1 MDLFRQLFS
10 PEMADD
16 VSNVDVVLVEPIKQ
30 YVATEPTENDKVSPI
45 TSQCEDNPTT
55 LSNNVNVILECDV
68 APTAEIC
75 AKLQVN
81 DGNSLDEQLV
91 EEKRLVIEHNKTES
105 EKTHLERNLETERK
119 AVVRLQQVVD
129 DTKSLNRQLNDE
141 VQLLKKEMDK
151 LRSRETEFNRE
162 ITMLKREQALTLGRA
177 QNFEES
183 AKKSYTDIEHKAK
196 IIASL
201 ENTIEEMQH
210 QSSQYKKSMEKMKVE
225 NSNVMK
231 DFNESQKIILGLEQE
246 KKETLTLTD
255 ALREQISS
263 KDAALMKESCAVNKE
278 KALKDAYVEDITMLK
293 KRIVQNEETIQS
305 HLSDARRLETAV
317 RKLEDAA
324 ATQKREYDHALHERD
339 ILGTS
344 LIQQAEELKLVS
356 ENMKI
361 QESTQRRGEL
371 QYNARVEDIRILTLK
386 VKELSRLLA
395 IAQGG
400 QAGVDDISKQLM
412 ALQKDYMREQQKVK
426 ALSDELE
433 TPLNVHRWHKL
444 EGSDPEA
451 YELLQQLQILQKRL
465 LQKSDEV
472 VNKNSIIRDLENRQL
487 ELEQELARR
496 PGPDVAEKLNFYKSD
511 VIHKEKQIK
520 AMTAELNMHQTQ
532 VHDFKNEIERL
543 ETELFDYKKRY
554 FEQKKRDMVVKGT
567 VPNSGMGVA
576 AKPGVQIVDIPL
588 MGIKKI
594 PLVDVKRVKNDEP
607 LKDQSNNGVKARPFV
622 FDLGVK

>member
-1 MDLFRQLFS
+1 MTD
-10 PEMADD
+10 E
-16 VSNVDVVLVEPIKQ
+16 VSNVDVVLVEPITQ
-30 YVATEPTENDKVSPI
+30 YVTTEPTVNDEVSNVDVVFVEPI
-45 TSQCEDNPTT
+45 TH
-55 LSNNVNVILECDV
+55 
-68 APTAEIC
+68 AETFT
-75 AKLQVN
+75 KLQVD
-81 DGNSLDEQLV
+81 DGDALEEQK
-91 EEKRLVIEHNKTES
+91 KRLLIEHNKMES
-105 EKTHLERNLETERK
+105 EKSHLERNLETERK
-119 AVVRLQQVVD
+119 NVVRLQQVVD

-141 VQLLKKEMDK
+141 VQLLNKEVDK

-162 ITMLKREQALTLGRA
+162 ITMLKREQAMTLGRA

-231 DFNESQKIILGLEQE
+231 DFNDSQKIILGLEQE
-246 KKETLTLTD
+246 KKDFEHVTD

-339 ILGTS
+339 VLGTS
-344 LIQQAEELKLVS
+344 LIQKEEEMKLMF

-371 QYNARVEDIRILTLK
+371 QYNARVEDIRILNLK

-400 QAGVDDISKQLM
+400 QAGVDDMSKQLM

-472 VNKNSIIRDLENRQL
+472 VNRNALIRDLEHRQR

-511 VIHKEKQIK
+511 VIRKEKQIK

-567 VPNSGMGVA
+567 VSDIVAPSSSNIGVA
-576 AKPGVQIVDIPL
+576 KTGGVQIVDIPL
-588 MGIKKI
+588 MEMKKI
-594 PLVDVKRVKNDEP
+594 PLVDVKRVVKNDEP
-607 LKDQSNNGVKARPFV
+607 LKDQSNSNCAKARPFV
-622 FDLGVK
+622 FDFGVK

>member
-1 MDLFRQLFS
+1 MLGPFDKTMTD
-10 PEMADD
+10 E
-16 VSNVDVVLVEPIKQ
+16 VSNVDVVLVEPITQ
-30 YVATEPTENDKVSPI
+30 YVTTEPTVNDEVSNVDVVFVEPI
-45 TSQCEDNPTT
+45 TH
-55 LSNNVNVILECDV
+55 
-68 APTAEIC
+68 AETFT
-75 AKLQVN
+75 KLQVD
-81 DGNSLDEQLV
+81 DGDALEEQK
-91 EEKRLVIEHNKTES
+91 KRLLIEHNKMES
-105 EKTHLERNLETERK
+105 EKSHLERNLETERK
-119 AVVRLQQVVD
+119 TVVRLQQVVD

-141 VQLLKKEMDK
+141 VQLLNKEVDK

-162 ITMLKREQALTLGRA
+162 ITMLKREQAMTLGRA

-231 DFNESQKIILGLEQE
+231 DLNESQKIILGLEQE
-246 KKETLTLTD
+246 KKDFEHVTD

-339 ILGTS
+339 VLGTS
-344 LIQQAEELKLVS
+344 LIQKEEEMKLMF

-371 QYNARVEDIRILTLK
+371 QYNARVEDIRILNLK

-400 QAGVDDISKQLM
+400 QAGVDDMSKQLM

-472 VNKNSIIRDLENRQL
+472 VNRNALIRDLEHRQR

-511 VIHKEKQIK
+511 VIRKEKQIK

-567 VPNSGMGVA
+567 VSDIVAPSSSTIGVA
-576 AKPGVQIVDIPL
+576 KTGGVQIVDIPL
-588 MGIKKI
+588 MEMKKI
-594 PLVDVKRVKNDEP
+594 PLVDVKRVVKNDEP
-607 LKDQSNNGVKARPFV
+607 LKDQSNSNCAKARPFV
-622 FDLGVK
+622 FDFGVK

>member
-1 MDLFRQLFS
+1 
-10 PEMADD
+10 
-16 VSNVDVVLVEPIKQ
+16 
-30 YVATEPTENDKVSPI
+30 
-45 TSQCEDNPTT
+45 
-55 LSNNVNVILECDV
+55 
-68 APTAEIC
+68 
-75 AKLQVN
+75 
-81 DGNSLDEQLV
+81 
-91 EEKRLVIEHNKTES
+91 
-105 EKTHLERNLETERK
+105 
-119 AVVRLQQVVD
+119 
-129 DTKSLNRQLNDE
+129 
-141 VQLLKKEMDK
+141 
-151 LRSRETEFNRE
+151 
-162 ITMLKREQALTLGRA
+162 
-177 QNFEES
+177 
-183 AKKSYTDIEHKAK
+183 
-196 IIASL
+196 
-201 ENTIEEMQH
+201 MQH
-210 QSSQYKKSMEKMKVE
+210 QSSQYKKSIEKMKVE

-231 DFNESQKIILGLEQE
+231 EFNDSQKVILGLEQE
-246 KKETLTLTD
+246 KKDFEHVTD

-263 KDAALMKESCAVNKE
+263 KDAALLKESGAVNKE

-344 LIQQAEELKLVS
+344 LIQQTEELKLMS

-386 VKELSRLLA
+386 VKNLSRLLA

-400 QAGVDDISKQLM
+400 QAGVEDISKQLM

-444 EGSDPEA
+444 EGYDPEE

-472 VNKNSIIRDLENRQL
+472 VNRNSIIRDLENRQL

-520 AMTAELNMHQTQ
+520 AMIAELNMHQTQ

-567 VPNSGMGVA
+567 EPNSGIGVA

-588 MGIKKI
+588 LKMKKI
-594 PLVDVKRVKNDEP
+594 PLVDVKRAKNDVP

>member
-1 MDLFRQLFS
+1 MTDEVPVTQS
-10 PEMADD
+10 KD
-16 VSNVDVVLVEPIKQ
+16 NVNVNIIEPI
-30 YVATEPTENDKVSPI
+30 THL
-45 TSQCEDNPTT
+45 CEDNP
-55 LSNNVNVILECDV
+55 I
-68 APTAEIC
+68 AETF
-75 AKLQVN
+75 AKLQVD
-81 DGNSLDEQLV
+81 DGDALKEQK
-91 EEKRLVIEHNKTES
+91 KRLLIEHNKMES
-105 EKTHLERNLETERK
+105 EKSHLERNLENERK
-119 AVVRLQQVVD
+119 TNVRLQQAVE

-141 VQLLKKEMDK
+141 VQLLTKEVDK

-183 AKKSYTDIEHKAK
+183 AKKSNTDIENKAK

-225 NSNVMK
+225 NSNVTK
-231 DFNESQKIILGLEQE
+231 EFNDSQKVVLGLEQE
-246 KKETLTLTD
+246 KKDFEHVTD

-263 KDAALMKESCAVNKE
+263 KDAALMKESGAVNKE
-278 KALKDAYVEDITMLK
+278 KALKDAYVEDISVMK

-305 HLSDARRLETAV
+305 NLSDARRLETAM

-339 ILGTS
+339 VLGTS
-344 LIQQAEELKLVS
+344 LIQQAAELKLMS

-371 QYNARVEDIRILTLK
+371 QYNVRVEDIRILTLK

-400 QAGVDDISKQLM
+400 QAGVDDMSKKLM

-433 TPLNVHRWHKL
+433 TPLNVHRWHRL

-472 VNKNSIIRDLENRQL
+472 VNRNAIIRDLENRQL

-496 PGPDVAEKLNFYKSD
+496 PGPDVAEKLNLYKSD

-532 VHDFKNEIERL
+532 VHDFKSEIERL

-554 FEQKKRDMVVKGT
+554 FEQKKRDMVVKGIV
-567 VPNSGMGVA
+567 VPNGMGVA
-576 AKPGVQIVDIPL
+576 KTGVQIVDIPL
-588 MGIKKI
+588 LEIKKV
-594 PLVDVKRVKNDEP
+594 PLVDVKRVKNDDS
-607 LKDQSNNGVKARPFV
+607 LKDQSNISGPFV
-622 FDLGVK
+622 FDFGVK

>member
-1 MDLFRQLFS
+1 MT
-10 PEMADD
+10 DD
-16 VSNVDVVLVEPIKQ
+16 VSNVDVVLVEPMTQ
-30 YVATEPTENDKVSPI
+30 YVATEPTVNDEVSPI
-45 TSQCEDNPTT
+45 TSQREDNPTT
-55 LSNNVNVILECDV
+55 LSNNVNVIIKYDV

-75 AKLQVN
+75 AKLQVD
-81 DGNSLDEQLV
+81 DGYSLDEQLV

-141 VQLLKKEMDK
+141 VQLLTKEVDK

-162 ITMLKREQALTLGRA
+162 ITMLKREQAMTLGRA

-183 AKKSYTDIEHKAK
+183 AKKSNTDIEHKAK

-231 DFNESQKIILGLEQE
+231 EFNDSQKVILGLEQE
-246 KKETLTLTD
+246 KKDFEHVTD
-255 ALREQISS
+255 ALREQIAN
-263 KDAALMKESCAVNKE
+263 KDAAMMKESCAVNKE

-386 VKELSRLLA
+386 VKNLSRLLA
-395 IAQGG
+395 IAQGS
-400 QAGVDDISKQLM
+400 QAGVEDISKQLM

-444 EGSDPEA
+444 ESSDPEA

-472 VNKNSIIRDLENRQL
+472 VNRNSIIRDLENRQL

-554 FEQKKRDMVVKGT
+554 FEQKKRDMVAKGT
-567 VPNSGMGVA
+567 VPNSGIGVA

-588 MGIKKI
+588 MEMKKI

-607 LKDQSNNGVKARPFV
+607 LKDQSNDGVKARPFV
-622 FDLGVK
+622 FDFGVK

>member
-1 MDLFRQLFS
+1 MTDEVPVTQS
-10 PEMADD
+10 KD
-16 VSNVDVVLVEPIKQ
+16 NVNVNIIEPI
-30 YVATEPTENDKVSPI
+30 THL
-45 TSQCEDNPTT
+45 CEDNP
-55 LSNNVNVILECDV
+55 I
-68 APTAEIC
+68 AETF
-75 AKLQVN
+75 AKLQVD
-81 DGNSLDEQLV
+81 DGDALKEQK
-91 EEKRLVIEHNKTES
+91 KRLLIEHNKMES
-105 EKTHLERNLETERK
+105 EKSHLERNLENERK
-119 AVVRLQQVVD
+119 TNVRLQQAVE

-141 VQLLKKEMDK
+141 VQLLTKEVDK

-183 AKKSYTDIEHKAK
+183 AKKSNTDIENKAK

-225 NSNVMK
+225 NSNVTK
-231 DFNESQKIILGLEQE
+231 EFNDSQKVVLGLEQE
-246 KKETLTLTD
+246 KKDFEHVTD

-263 KDAALMKESCAVNKE
+263 KDAALMKESGAVNKE
-278 KALKDAYVEDITMLK
+278 KALKDAYVEDISVMK

-305 HLSDARRLETAV
+305 NLSDARRLETAM

-339 ILGTS
+339 VLGTS
-344 LIQQAEELKLVS
+344 LIQQADELKLMS

-371 QYNARVEDIRILTLK
+371 QYNVRVEDIRILTLK

-400 QAGVDDISKQLM
+400 QAGVDDMSKKLM

-433 TPLNVHRWHKL
+433 TPLNVHRWHRL

-472 VNKNSIIRDLENRQL
+472 VNRNAIIRDLGNRQL

-496 PGPDVAEKLNFYKSD
+496 PGPDVAEKLNLYKSD

-532 VHDFKNEIERL
+532 VHGFKSEIERL

-554 FEQKKRDMVVKGT
+554 FEQKKRDMVVKGM
-567 VPNSGMGVA
+567 VSEIVAPNGMGVA
-576 AKPGVQIVDIPL
+576 KTGVQIVDIPL
-588 MGIKKI
+588 LEIKKV
-594 PLVDVKRVKNDEP
+594 PLVDVKRVKRVKIDGS
-607 LKDQSNNGVKARPFV
+607 LKDQSNISGPFV
-622 FDLGVK
+622 FDFGVK